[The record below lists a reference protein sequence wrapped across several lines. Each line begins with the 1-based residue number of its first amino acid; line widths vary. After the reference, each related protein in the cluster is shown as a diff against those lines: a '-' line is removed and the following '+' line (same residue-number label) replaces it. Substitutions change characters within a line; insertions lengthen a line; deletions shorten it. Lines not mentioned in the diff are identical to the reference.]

1 MSSTW
6 RFRFSTHCVLNLDTH
21 TREQLNNPGFK
32 PVEFDG
38 FRKSDSNS
46 TEFEAKDK

>member
-1 MSSTW
+1 MVDIFGNDMMTIVEVGAS
-6 RFRFSTHCVLNLDTH
+6 
-21 TREQLNNPGFK
+21 K

-38 FRKSDSNS
+38 FKKSDSNS

>member
-1 MSSTW
+1 MTVVDI
-6 RFRFSTHCVLNLDTH
+6 FGNDTM
-21 TREQLNNPGFK
+21 TIVKVGASK

-46 TEFEAKDK
+46 TEFEAKDN